1 MMKSGGDDMFSERLK
16 TLRKEKHKT
25 QQDMADFL
33 QIRRSTYGEYE
44 RGRITPPYDK
54 IKKLADYL
62 DVSIDYLMGTSN
74 FKTNEEK
81 FGVSESRFDVSKE
94 IRLILDELQ
103 NDQKS
108 LMFYG
113 KVLDDESRELLK
125 ASLENSI
132 QMALL
137 LSKNK

>member
-1 MMKSGGDDMFSERLK
+1 MFSERLK
-16 TLRKEKHKT
+16 YLRKEKKKT

-33 QIRRSTYGEYE
+33 GIQRSTYGEYE

-62 DVSIDYLMGTSN
+62 EVSVDYLMGVSN

-81 FGVSESRFDVSKE
+81 FGKSNSNFDVSKE
-94 IRLILDELQ
+94 IRLILDQLQ
-103 NDQKS
+103 NEQKS

>member
-1 MMKSGGDDMFSERLK
+1 MFSQRLK
-16 TLRKEKHKT
+16 TLRKERQKT

-33 QIRRSTYGEYE
+33 NIQRSTYGEYE
-44 RGRITPPYDK
+44 RGRIMPPYDK

-62 DVSIDYLMGTSN
+62 GVSIEYLMGTSN

-81 FGVSESRFDVSKE
+81 YGAQESNFDVSKE
-94 IRLILDELQ
+94 IKLILDQLQ
-103 NDQKS
+103 NGQKS

-125 ASLENSI
+125 VSLENSI

-137 LSKNK
+137 LSKKK